1 MDNMGFFCMFL
12 VVIGCTDVPTQ
23 DLQDTPSKETDR
35 PAAVDNSNSNTGQNS
50 SEPSSETDNSNTD
63 SPDHNNDTTNTEPA
77 SEPSAETSVPS
88 YIGGYNVNP
97 CSTNVSPSGYG
108 VGQTAG
114 DFALVDQYGETLR
127 LSDFC
132 GNTVVLVAAAFW

>member
-1 MDNMGFFCMFL
+1 MFFVVMGCA
-12 VVIGCTDVPTQ
+12 DVPTQ
-23 DLQDTPSKETDR
+23 DLQDTPSEEKDK
-35 PAAVDNSNSNTGQNS
+35 PVAVDNSNSNTGQNS
-50 SEPSSETDNSNTD
+50 SESSSESTQNTDNSNTD
-63 SPDHNNDTTNTEPA
+63 NPDHNNDTTNTEPA
-77 SEPSAETSVPS
+77 SEPSVEASLPS
-88 YIGGYNVNP
+88 YSGGYNVNP
-97 CSTNVSPSGYG
+97 CSNNVSPSGYG